1 MSQTHDRGDDGIFI
15 TIALLIVVMVGIPAL
30 YAAKAESIN
39 DFCLALSKAQLKAFL
54 PYSAE
59 AQQAWGKI
67 AAIDIRV
74 ADWPV
79 IEKVLYYTG
88 TWVRWPFAI
97 ILLILGAISIFMG
110 RTGKLVR
117 KFNMA
122 SLLANNAETFPCLRP
137 IVGRGKELLDPE
149 SYDKGLWMVART
161 PLQFAI
167 DNKLLLDARG
177 KCFAMKDALKNGI
190 AVADSKAFG
199 KAILDEGKALAVF
212 TKQLGK
218 KWKGFGKLTSCRKA
232 LAAAFISY
240 ANGDKKG
247 AVAILDEVSTSYH
260 EKDNVASC
268 PVLET
273 EDFVK
278 RISEA
283 WETHMEDVLKEQ
295 IMARHT
301 SFELSWFMALLYRAR
316 QKGVLASSQFLWL
329 RPLDRPLW
337 YALNQCGGRAAWAEA
352 FAPWAHY
359 TAEEKAGHSF
369 TEPQVSGGVKSLKE
383 ALNAQGWLM
392 PDVAPLKKSTGIKA
406 QRQEVSPPN
415 DVVTAA
421 AEIDYEADY
430 EAEKDPALKKEQE

>member
-15 TIALLIVVMVGIPAL
+15 AIALLIVVMVGIPAL
-30 YAAKAESIN
+30 YAANAESIN
-39 DFCLALSKAQLKAFL
+39 GFCLAVSKAQLKAFL

-67 AAIDIRV
+67 ASIDIRV

-79 IEKVLYYTG
+79 VEKVLYYTG
-88 TWVRWPFAI
+88 TWIRWPFAI

-137 IVGRGKELLDPE
+137 IVGRGSYLLNAE
-149 SYDKGLWMVART
+149 SYDRGLWKVART
-161 PLQFAI
+161 PLQFALEH
-167 DNKLLLDARG
+167 KLLVDG
-177 KCFAMKDALKNGI
+177 EGNSFTEKDALKGGI
-190 AVADSKAFG
+190 AVADGKAFG
-199 KAILDEGKALAVF
+199 KAILDEDMALTVF
-212 TKQLGK
+212 TEQLAN
-218 KWKGFGKLTSCRKA
+218 KWGGFETLSPCRKA

-247 AVAILDEVSTSYH
+247 AVAILDEVSTSYS
-260 EKDNVASC
+260 EKDNTASC
-268 PVLET
+268 PILET
-273 EDFVK
+273 EDCLR

-283 WETHMEDVLKEQ
+283 WETHKKDVLKEQ
-295 IMARHT
+295 CMTRHMG
-301 SFELSWFMALLYRAR
+301 FELTWFMALLYRAR

-329 RPLDRPLW
+329 RPMDRPLW

-352 FAPWAHY
+352 FAPWAHF

-369 TEPQVSGGVKSLKE
+369 DEAQISGSVKSLKE

-392 PDVAPLKKSTGIKA
+392 PDVAPLKTTETTSEQHGD
-406 QRQEVSPPN
+406 SHPD

-421 AEIDYEADY
+421 AEIDFEADY
-430 EAEKDPALKKEQE
+430 DAENDPALKMEQE